1 MAKKEYKT
9 ASGKRIDFDTM
20 QLKGEEVIAVG
31 NMGVN
36 ARGDKLGTGG
46 TVEKTREE
54 VMADYYRI
62 HNGTIPEDRPILSPD
77 DDPDGPMDAQVT
89 ADAAPSIQADEIE
102 NDTITSDDLAKALA
116 ETATEVETVTP
127 EPESAPEQ
135 QPQVVARQKELASK
149 PETEKE
155 AVQVAEQIMEED
167 KEILEQLADTPS
179 EKPTVKIA
187 DEEQIDPEPAVEEV
201 KEEKPSGG
209 LASAVAKVQTTKPV
223 VKEKTA
229 QQEVKEKGGVKRL

>member
-77 DDPDGPMDAQVT
+77 DDPAGPMDAQVT

-116 ETATEVETVTP
+116 ETATEVKTETP
-127 EPESAPEQ
+127 DQA
-135 QPQVVARQKELASK
+135 PQVVAKQKELASK
-149 PETEKE
+149 SETVTE

-167 KEILEQLADTPS
+167 KEVLEKLEDTPI
-179 EKPTVKIA
+179 EKPTVKLA
-187 DEEQIDPEPAVEEV
+187 DEEQQDPAPAVEEV
-201 KEEKPSGG
+201 KEEKPRGG

-229 QQEVKEKGGVKRL
+229 EQEEKDKGGVKRL

>member
-46 TVEKTREE
+46 NVEKTREE

-62 HNGTIPEDRPILSPD
+62 HNGTIPEDRPIID
-77 DDPDGPMDAQVT
+77 ADEDPAGPMDSQIT

-116 ETATEVETVTP
+116 ETATEVKTITP
-127 EPESAPEQ
+127 EPESAPDQ
-135 QPQVVARQKELASK
+135 APQVVAKQKELASK

-155 AVQVAEQIMEED
+155 VVQVAEQIMEED

-201 KEEKPSGG
+201 KEEKPRGG

-229 QQEVKEKGGVKRL
+229 EQEEKAKGGVKRL

>member
-46 TVEKTREE
+46 NVEKTREE

-62 HNGTIPEDRPILSPD
+62 HNGTIPEDRPIIDAD
-77 DDPDGPMDAQVT
+77 DDPAGPMDNQIT

-102 NDTITSDDLAKALA
+102 NDTITSDDLAQALA
-116 ETATEVETVTP
+116 ETATEVKTITP
-127 EPESAPEQ
+127 EPESTPDQA
-135 QPQVVARQKELASK
+135 PQVVAKQKELASK
-149 PETEKE
+149 PVE
-155 AVQVAEQIMEED
+155 
-167 KEILEQLADTPS
+167 
-179 EKPTVKIA
+179 EKPTVNIA

-201 KEEKPSGG
+201 KEEKPRGG

-229 QQEVKEKGGVKRL
+229 EQEEKAKGGVKRL

>member
-62 HNGTIPEDRPILSPD
+62 HNGTIPEDRPIPDPD
-77 DDPDGPMDAQVT
+77 DDPAGPMDAQIT

-127 EPESAPEQ
+127 EPESAPDQ
-135 QPQVVARQKELASK
+135 APQVVARQKELASK
-149 PETEKE
+149 SETEKE

-167 KEILEQLADTPS
+167 KEILEKLEDTPT

-201 KEEKPSGG
+201 KQEKPSGG

-229 QQEVKEKGGVKRL
+229 QQKEKDKGGVKRL

>member
-62 HNGTIPEDRPILSPD
+62 HNGTIPEDRPIPDPD
-77 DDPDGPMDAQVT
+77 DDPAGPMDAQIT

-127 EPESAPEQ
+127 EPESAPDQ
-135 QPQVVARQKELASK
+135 APQVVARQKELASK
-149 PETEKE
+149 SETEKE
-155 AVQVAEQIMEED
+155 VLQVAEQIMEED
-167 KEILEQLADTPS
+167 KEILEKLEDTPVT
-179 EKPTVKIA
+179 EETKPK
-187 DEEQIDPEPAVEEV
+187 
-201 KEEKPSGG
+201 GG

-229 QQEVKEKGGVKRL
+229 EQKVKDKGGVKRL

>member
-1 MAKKEYKT
+1 MR
-9 ASGKRIDFDTM
+9 RIGDGVETGGGQALL

-46 TVEKTREE
+46 NVEKTREE

-62 HNGTIPEDRPILSPD
+62 HNGTIPEDRPIIDAD
-77 DDPDGPMDAQVT
+77 DDPAGPMDSQIT

-116 ETATEVETVTP
+116 ETATEVKTITP
-127 EPESAPEQ
+127 EPEPTPDQA
-135 QPQVVARQKELASK
+135 PQVVAKQKELASK
-149 PETEKE
+149 SETEKE
-155 AVQVAEQIMEED
+155 VLQVAEQIMEED
-167 KEILEQLADTPS
+167 KEILEKLEDTPVT
-179 EKPTVKIA
+179 EETKPK
-187 DEEQIDPEPAVEEV
+187 
-201 KEEKPSGG
+201 GG

-229 QQEVKEKGGVKRL
+229 EQKVKDKGGVKRL

>member
-46 TVEKTREE
+46 NIEKTREE

-62 HNGTIPEDRPILSPD
+62 HNGTIPEDRPIPDPD
-77 DDPDGPMDAQVT
+77 DDPAGPMDSQMT
-89 ADAAPSIQADEIE
+89 ADAAPSIVADEIE

-116 ETATEVETVTP
+116 ETATEVETLTP
-127 EPESAPEQ
+127 EPEDTPDQA
-135 QPQVVARQKELASK
+135 PQVVAKQKELASK
-149 PETEKE
+149 SETVKE

-167 KEILEQLADTPS
+167 KEVLEKLADETSNDTTES
-179 EKPTVKIA
+179 EEGIESNS
-187 DEEQIDPEPAVEEV
+187 EEEKEEA
-201 KEEKPSGG
+201 KEEKPRGG
-209 LASAVAKVQTTKPV
+209 LASAVAKVQTPKPV

-229 QQEVKEKGGVKRL
+229 KQEEKEKGGVKRL

>member
-46 TVEKTREE
+46 AIEKTREE

-62 HNGTIPEDRPILSPD
+62 HNGTIPEDRPIPD
-77 DDPDGPMDAQVT
+77 HNDPAGPMDSPVT
-89 ADAAPSIQADEIE
+89 ADATPSIQADEV
-102 NDTITSDDLAKALA
+102 DDGTITSDDLAKALA
-116 ETATEVETVTP
+116 ETADEVEEEAP
-127 EPESAPEQ
+127 YQAPE
-135 QPQVVARQKELASK
+135 VVAKQKELASK
-149 PETEKE
+149 SVTDEEV
-155 AVQVAEQIMEED
+155 VQVAEQIMEED
-167 KEILEQLADTPS
+167 KEVLEQLEDTPV
-179 EKPTVKIA
+179 T
-187 DEEQIDPEPAVEEV
+187 EEPKEEIVEEN
-201 KEEKPSGG
+201 KITTKPKGG

-229 QQEVKEKGGVKRL
+229 EQEIKAKPGVKRV